1 MDNYQLIDVIGHGG
15 MSTVWLA
22 RDRQGRE
29 VAVKKLKPELTGN
42 AEFVQRFQ
50 NEARAAMRVN
60 NPNVV
65 QTYDYTDDAIVMDYV
80 RGDSLADLLAREG
93 SLPEDVALDV
103 LEQTAHGLASIHR
116 AGMIH
121 RDIKPGNLLITEQGQ
136 VKITDFGIAKAASA
150 VPLTQTGMV
159 VGTAQYVS
167 PEQAQGNPLGPAS
180 DVYSLGVVGYEMLT
194 GHRPFTGD
202 NSVSV
207 AIAHINQAPPAMPQT
222 ISPQVRELV
231 GICLR
236 KDPGSRFRDGSTLA
250 GAVSQARAGKR
261 PAGAP
266 PTTVAPAVTGTTRA
280 LGREVRPTTVP
291 KDSTR
296 VDNAPT
302 RKKSGGGTGWLV
314 FIALLLVAGI
324 GAFMYYFLGVQ
335 DSTPDTTQVTTTSEV
350 IVTQTV
356 APRPVEPAQPT
367 TTSAQPSSTSPTT
380 RTTAAPSEPTTS
392 AGRPS
397 SVTQTSAPTSKMPIP
412 EVPLPTDFLELG
424 EP

>member
-22 RDRQGRE
+22 RDRRGRE

-50 NEARAAMRVN
+50 NEARAAMQVN

-65 QTYDYTDDAIVMDYV
+65 QTYDFTDDAIVMEYV
-80 RGDSLADLLAREG
+80 RGESLADLLAREA

-103 LEQTAHGLASIHR
+103 LEQAAHGLASIHR

-207 AIAHINQAPPAMPQT
+207 SYTHLTLPT
-222 ISPQVRELV
+222 I
-231 GICLR
+231 
-236 KDPGSRFRDGSTLA
+236 
-250 GAVSQARAGKR
+250 
-261 PAGAP
+261 
-266 PTTVAPAVTGTTRA
+266 
-280 LGREVRPTTVP
+280 
-291 KDSTR
+291 
-296 VDNAPT
+296 
-302 RKKSGGGTGWLV
+302 
-314 FIALLLVAGI
+314 LLV
-324 GAFMYYFLGVQ
+324 
-335 DSTPDTTQVTTTSEV
+335 
-350 IVTQTV
+350 
-356 APRPVEPAQPT
+356 
-367 TTSAQPSSTSPTT
+367 
-380 RTTAAPSEPTTS
+380 
-392 AGRPS
+392 
-397 SVTQTSAPTSKMPIP
+397 
-412 EVPLPTDFLELG
+412 
-424 EP
+424 

>member
-22 RDRQGRE
+22 RDRRGRE

-50 NEARAAMRVN
+50 NEARAAMQVN

-65 QTYDYTDDAIVMDYV
+65 QTYDFTDDAIVMEYV
-80 RGDSLADLLAREG
+80 RGESLADLLAREA

-103 LEQTAHGLASIHR
+103 LEQAAHGLASIHR

-194 GHRPFTGD
+194 GHRPFVGD

-207 AIAHINQAPPAMPQT
+207 AIAHINQAPPAMPPS
-222 ISPQVRELV
+222 ISPQVRELI

-236 KDPGSRFRDGSTLA
+236 KDPSARFRDGATLA
-250 GAVSQARAGKR
+250 GAVSQVRSGQR

-266 PTTVAPAVTGTTRA
+266 PTTVAPAVTQTTRA

-291 KDSTR
+291 AKRPRQT
-296 VDNAPT
+296 P
-302 RKKSGGGTGWLV
+302 KEGGSGWLI
-314 FIALLLVAGI
+314 FIAVLLLAGI
-324 GAFMYYFLGVQ
+324 GAFMYYFIGVQ
-335 DSTPDTTQVTTTSEV
+335 DDSPATPSPTQPPVTTAVTTTSEV
-350 IVTQTV
+350 VVTQTV
-356 APRPVEPAQPT
+356 APT
-367 TTSAQPSSTSPTT
+367 TTEAEETT
-380 RTTAAPSEPTTS
+380 EKKPTTS
-392 AGRPS
+392 EKETATTEAS
-397 SVTQTSAPTSKMPIP
+397 TSVESTPTTQKRTPTSMMPIP
-412 EVPLPTDFLELG
+412 EQPLPTDFLNLE

>member
-22 RDRQGRE
+22 RDRRGRE

-50 NEARAAMRVN
+50 NEARAAMQVN

-65 QTYDYTDDAIVMDYV
+65 QTYDFTDDAIVMEYV
-80 RGDSLADLLAREG
+80 RGESLADLLAREA

-103 LEQTAHGLASIHR
+103 LEQAAHGLASIHR

-207 AIAHINQAPPAMPQT
+207 AIAHINQAPPAMPST
-222 ISPQVRELV
+222 ISPQVRELI

-236 KDPGSRFRDGSTLA
+236 KDPGARFRDGAMLA
-250 GAVSQARAGKR
+250 GAVSQVRGGQR

-266 PTTVAPAVTGTTRA
+266 PTTVAPAVTGSTRA

-291 KDSTR
+291 ARREPK
-296 VDNAPT
+296 
-302 RKKSGGGTGWLV
+302 KKSSSGSGWLI
-314 FIALLLVAGI
+314 FIAILLLAGI
-324 GAFMYYFLGVQ
+324 GAFMYYFIGVQ
-335 DSTPDTTQVTTTSEV
+335 TDPPPAPSPMTTTVQPAPVTTTSEV
-350 IVTQTV
+350 VVTETV
-356 APRPVEPAQPT
+356 QPTSVEPTTEAST
-367 TTSAQPSSTSPTT
+367 SEETTSATPTSTTQQPTSTSM
-380 RTTAAPSEPTTS
+380 
-392 AGRPS
+392 
-397 SVTQTSAPTSKMPIP
+397 MPIP
-412 EVPLPTDFLELG
+412 ELPLPTDFLELG

>member
-65 QTYDYTDDAIVMDYV
+65 QTYDYTDDAIVMEYV
-80 RGDSLADLLAREG
+80 RGESLADLLAREG

-207 AIAHINQAPPAMPQT
+207 AIAHINQAPPAMPST
-222 ISPQVRELV
+222 ISPQVRELI

-236 KDPGSRFRDGSTLA
+236 KDPGARFRDGATLA
-250 GAVSQARAGKR
+250 GAVSQVRGGQR

-266 PTTVAPAVTGTTRA
+266 PTTVAPAVTGSTRA

-291 KDSTR
+291 ARREPK
-296 VDNAPT
+296 
-302 RKKSGGGTGWLV
+302 KKSGGGSGWLI
-314 FIALLLVAGI
+314 FIAILLLAGI
-324 GAFMYYFLGVQ
+324 GAFMYYFIGVQ
-335 DSTPDTTQVTTTSEV
+335 TDPPPVTTTVQPTPVTTTSEV
-350 IVTQTV
+350 VVTETV
-356 APRPVEPAQPT
+356 QPT
-367 TTSAQPSSTSPTT
+367 SEEPTTETSTSEETTSATPTSTTQPPTSTSM
-380 RTTAAPSEPTTS
+380 
-392 AGRPS
+392 
-397 SVTQTSAPTSKMPIP
+397 MPIP
-412 EVPLPTDFLELG
+412 ELPLPTDFLELG

>member
-65 QTYDYTDDAIVMDYV
+65 QTYDYTDDAIVMEYV
-80 RGDSLADLLAREG
+80 RGESLADLLAREG

-207 AIAHINQAPPAMPQT
+207 AIAHINQAPPAMPST
-222 ISPQVRELV
+222 ISPQVRELI

-236 KDPGSRFRDGSTLA
+236 KDPGARFRDGAMLA
-250 GAVSQARAGKR
+250 GAVSQVRGGQR

-266 PTTVAPAVTGTTRA
+266 PTTVAPAVTGSTRA
-280 LGREVRPTTVP
+280 LGREVQPTTIPARREP
-291 KDSTR
+291 K
-296 VDNAPT
+296 
-302 RKKSGGGTGWLV
+302 KKSGGGSGWLI
-314 FIALLLVAGI
+314 FIAILLLAGI
-324 GAFMYYFLGVQ
+324 GAFMYYFIGVQ
-335 DSTPDTTQVTTTSEV
+335 TDPPPVTTTVQPTPVTTTSEV
-350 IVTQTV
+350 VVTETV
-356 APRPVEPAQPT
+356 QPTSVEPTTEAST
-367 TTSAQPSSTSPTT
+367 SEETTSATPTSTTQPPTSTSM
-380 RTTAAPSEPTTS
+380 
-392 AGRPS
+392 
-397 SVTQTSAPTSKMPIP
+397 MPIP
-412 EVPLPTDFLELG
+412 ELPLPTDFLELG

>member
-22 RDRQGRE
+22 RDRRGRE

-65 QTYDYTDDAIVMDYV
+65 QTYDYTDDAIVMEYV
-80 RGDSLADLLAREG
+80 RGESLADLLAREG

-207 AIAHINQAPPAMPQT
+207 AIAHINQAPPAMPST
-222 ISPQVRELV
+222 ISPQVRELI

-236 KDPGSRFRDGSTLA
+236 KDPGARFRDGAMLA
-250 GAVSQARAGKR
+250 GAVSQVRGGQR

-266 PTTVAPAVTGTTRA
+266 PTTVAPAVTGSTRA
-280 LGREVRPTTVP
+280 LGREVRPTTIPARREP
-291 KDSTR
+291 K
-296 VDNAPT
+296 
-302 RKKSGGGTGWLV
+302 KKSGGGSGWLI
-314 FIALLLVAGI
+314 FIAILLLAGI
-324 GAFMYYFLGVQ
+324 GAFMYYFIGVQ
-335 DSTPDTTQVTTTSEV
+335 TDSPPAPSPVTTTVQPTPVTTTSEV
-350 IVTQTV
+350 VVTETV
-356 APRPVEPAQPT
+356 QPT
-367 TTSAQPSSTSPTT
+367 TV
-380 RTTAAPSEPTTS
+380 EPTTEAS
-392 AGRPS
+392 TS
-397 SVTQTSAPTSKMPIP
+397 EETTSATPTSTTQQPTSTSMMPIP
-412 EVPLPTDFLELG
+412 ELPLPTDFLELG

>member
-65 QTYDYTDDAIVMDYV
+65 QTYDYTDDAIVMEYV
-80 RGDSLADLLAREG
+80 RGESLADLLAREG

-207 AIAHINQAPPAMPQT
+207 AIAHINQAPPAMPST
-222 ISPQVRELV
+222 ISPQVRELI

-236 KDPGSRFRDGSTLA
+236 KDPGARFRDGAMLA
-250 GAVSQARAGKR
+250 GAVSQVRGGKR

-266 PTTVAPAVTGTTRA
+266 PTTVAPAVTGSTRA

-291 KDSTR
+291 RQESRRYKE
-296 VDNAPT
+296 P
-302 RKKSGGGTGWLV
+302 KKKQKSGGGSGWLI
-314 FIALLLVAGI
+314 FIAILLLAGI
-324 GAFMYYFLGVQ
+324 GAFMYYFIGVQ
-335 DSTPDTTQVTTTSEV
+335 TDPPPAPSPVTTTVQPAPVTTTSEV
-350 IVTQTV
+350 VVTETV
-356 APRPVEPAQPT
+356 QPTPVVEPTTEASTSEETPT
-367 TTSAQPSSTSPTT
+367 TTQPPTSTSM
-380 RTTAAPSEPTTS
+380 
-392 AGRPS
+392 
-397 SVTQTSAPTSKMPIP
+397 MPIP
-412 EVPLPTDFLELG
+412 ELPLPTDFLELG

>member
-65 QTYDYTDDAIVMDYV
+65 QTYDYTDDAIVMEYV
-80 RGDSLADLLAREG
+80 RGESLADLLAREG

-207 AIAHINQAPPAMPQT
+207 AIAHINQAPPAMPST
-222 ISPQVRELV
+222 ISPQVRELI

-236 KDPGSRFRDGSTLA
+236 KDPGARFRDGATLA
-250 GAVSQARAGKR
+250 GAVSQVRGGQR

-266 PTTVAPAVTGTTRA
+266 PTTVAPAVTGSTRA

-291 KDSTR
+291 ARREPK
-296 VDNAPT
+296 
-302 RKKSGGGTGWLV
+302 KKSGGGSGWLI
-314 FIALLLVAGI
+314 FIAILLLAGI
-324 GAFMYYFLGVQ
+324 GAFMYYFIGVQ
-335 DSTPDTTQVTTTSEV
+335 TDPPPVTTTVQPTPVTTTSEV
-350 IVTQTV
+350 VVTETV
-356 APRPVEPAQPT
+356 QPT
-367 TTSAQPSSTSPTT
+367 TE
-380 RTTAAPSEPTTS
+380 EPTTEAS
-392 AGRPS
+392 TSEESPTPS
-397 SVTQTSAPTSKMPIP
+397 PTITQPPTSTSMMPIP
-412 EVPLPTDFLELG
+412 ELPLPTDFLELG

>member
-65 QTYDYTDDAIVMDYV
+65 QTYDYTDDAIVMEYV
-80 RGDSLADLLAREG
+80 RGESLADLLAREG

-207 AIAHINQAPPAMPQT
+207 AIAHINQAPPAMPST
-222 ISPQVRELV
+222 ISPQVRELI

-236 KDPGSRFRDGSTLA
+236 KDPGARFRDGAMLA
-250 GAVSQARAGKR
+250 GAVSQVRGGQR

-266 PTTVAPAVTGTTRA
+266 PTTVAPAVTGSTRA

-291 KDSTR
+291 ARREPK
-296 VDNAPT
+296 
-302 RKKSGGGTGWLV
+302 KKSGGGSGWLI
-314 FIALLLVAGI
+314 FIAILLLAGI
-324 GAFMYYFLGVQ
+324 GAFMYYFIGVQ
-335 DSTPDTTQVTTTSEV
+335 TDPPPAPSPVTTTVQPVPVTTTSEV
-350 IVTQTV
+350 VVTETV
-356 APRPVEPAQPT
+356 QPTSEEPTTEASTSEESPTPSPT
-367 TTSAQPSSTSPTT
+367 TTQPPTSTSM
-380 RTTAAPSEPTTS
+380 
-392 AGRPS
+392 
-397 SVTQTSAPTSKMPIP
+397 MPIP
-412 EVPLPTDFLELG
+412 ELPLPTDFLELG

>member
-22 RDRQGRE
+22 RDRRGRE

-50 NEARAAMRVN
+50 NEARAAMQVN

-65 QTYDYTDDAIVMDYV
+65 QTYDFTDDAIVMEYV
-80 RGDSLADLLAREG
+80 RGESLADLLAREA

-103 LEQTAHGLASIHR
+103 LEQAAHGLASIHR

-194 GHRPFTGD
+194 GHRPFVGD
-202 NSVSV
+202 SSVSV
-207 AIAHINQAPPAMPQT
+207 AIAHINQAPPAMPPS
-222 ISPQVRELV
+222 ISPQVRELI

-236 KDPGSRFRDGSTLA
+236 KDPSARFRDGATLA
-250 GAVSQARAGKR
+250 GAVSQVRGGQR

-266 PTTVAPAVTGTTRA
+266 PTTVAPAVTQTTRA

>member
-65 QTYDYTDDAIVMDYV
+65 QTYDYTDDAIVMEYV
-80 RGDSLADLLAREG
+80 RGESLADLLAREG

-194 GHRPFTGD
+194 GHRPFVGD

-207 AIAHINQAPPAMPQT
+207 AIAHINQAPPAMPPS
-222 ISPQVRELV
+222 ISPQVRELI

-236 KDPGSRFRDGSTLA
+236 KDPSARFRDGATLA
-250 GAVSQARAGKR
+250 GAVSQVRGGQR

-266 PTTVAPAVTGTTRA
+266 PTTVAPAVTQTTRA

-291 KDSTR
+291 AKR
-296 VDNAPT
+296 P
-302 RKKSGGGTGWLV
+302 RQKPEPKEGGSGWLI
-314 FIALLLVAGI
+314 FIAVLLLAGI
-324 GAFMYYFLGVQ
+324 GAFMYYFIGVQ
-335 DSTPDTTQVTTTSEV
+335 DDSPTTPSPTQSPVTTAVTTTSEV
-350 IVTQTV
+350 VVTQTV
-356 APRPVEPAQPT
+356 APTPT
-367 TTSAQPSSTSPTT
+367 EAEETT
-380 RTTAAPSEPTTS
+380 EKKPTTS
-392 AGRPS
+392 EKETATTEAS
-397 SVTQTSAPTSKMPIP
+397 TSVESTPTTQKRTPTSMMPIP
-412 EVPLPTDFLELG
+412 EQPLPTDFLNLE

>member
-65 QTYDYTDDAIVMDYV
+65 QTYDYTDDAIVMEYV
-80 RGDSLADLLAREG
+80 RGESLADLLAREG

-116 AGMIH
+116 VGMIH

-194 GHRPFTGD
+194 GRRPFTGD

-207 AIAHINQAPPAMPQT
+207 AIAHINQAPPAMPST
-222 ISPQVRELV
+222 ISPQVRELI

-236 KDPGSRFRDGSTLA
+236 KDPGARFRDGAMLA
-250 GAVSQARAGKR
+250 GAVSQVRGGQR

-266 PTTVAPAVTGTTRA
+266 PTTVAPAVTGSTRA
-280 LGREVRPTTVP
+280 LGREVRPTTIPARREP
-291 KDSTR
+291 K
-296 VDNAPT
+296 
-302 RKKSGGGTGWLV
+302 KKSGGGSGWLI
-314 FIALLLVAGI
+314 FISILLLAGI
-324 GAFMYYFLGVQ
+324 GAFMYHFIGVQ
-335 DSTPDTTQVTTTSEV
+335 TDPPPAPSPVTTTVQPAPVTTTSEV
-350 IVTQTV
+350 VVTETV
-356 APRPVEPAQPT
+356 QPTSVEPTTEAST
-367 TTSAQPSSTSPTT
+367 SEETTSATPTSTTQPPTSTSM
-380 RTTAAPSEPTTS
+380 
-392 AGRPS
+392 
-397 SVTQTSAPTSKMPIP
+397 MPIP
-412 EVPLPTDFLELG
+412 ELPLPTDFLELG

>member
-1 MDNYQLIDVIGHGG
+1 MDNYELIDVIGHGG

-22 RDRQGRE
+22 RDRAGRE

-50 NEARAAMRVN
+50 NEARAAMRVT

-65 QTYDYTDDAIVMDYV
+65 RTYDFTDDSIVMEYV
-80 RGDSLADLLAREG
+80 RGESLADLLAREHT
-93 SLPEDVALDV
+93 LPEDVALDV
-103 LEQTAHGLASIHR
+103 MEQTAHGLASIHQ

-167 PEQAQGNPLGPAS
+167 PEQAQGRPLGPAS

-356 APRPVEPAQPT
+356 APRPVETTQPT
-367 TTSAQPSSTSPTT
+367 TTSAQPTSTSRTT
-380 RTTAAPSEPTTS
+380 TSTAAPEPTTS
-392 AGRPS
+392 TGRPS
-397 SVTQTSAPTSKMPIP
+397 SVTQTSAPTSMMPIP